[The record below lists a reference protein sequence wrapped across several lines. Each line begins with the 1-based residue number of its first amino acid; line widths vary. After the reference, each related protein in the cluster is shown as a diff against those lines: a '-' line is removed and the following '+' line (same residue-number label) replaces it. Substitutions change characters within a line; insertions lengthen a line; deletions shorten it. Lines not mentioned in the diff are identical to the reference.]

1 MKFCKAKKEI
11 FSSLSIMAE
20 KQMSS
25 FLALKKKVVSER
37 DLGSNVQWCQTKIFL
52 YWKCGGVGRERHI
65 YSNYATE
72 YFTKRAFIFSLS
84 LKSLRFYSC

>member
-37 DLGSNVQWCQTKIFL
+37 DLGSNVQ
-52 YWKCGGVGRERHI
+52 
-65 YSNYATE
+65 
-72 YFTKRAFIFSLS
+72 
-84 LKSLRFYSC
+84 